1 MWAGSTDFLASTDVG
16 RRVPPVDEE
25 DNAGSEVSEWEL
37 REHQE
42 RQEEGEE
49 KAEALGAED
58 EMGAGEGLPLFL
70 PTPDFMAAAGE
81 D

>member
-1 MWAGSTDFLASTDVG
+1 M
-16 RRVPPVDEE
+16 DEE

-42 RQEEGEE
+42 RQEEREE
-49 KAEALGAED
+49 KTEALGAED

>member
-1 MWAGSTDFLASTDVG
+1 
-16 RRVPPVDEE
+16 
-25 DNAGSEVSEWEL
+25 VSEWEL